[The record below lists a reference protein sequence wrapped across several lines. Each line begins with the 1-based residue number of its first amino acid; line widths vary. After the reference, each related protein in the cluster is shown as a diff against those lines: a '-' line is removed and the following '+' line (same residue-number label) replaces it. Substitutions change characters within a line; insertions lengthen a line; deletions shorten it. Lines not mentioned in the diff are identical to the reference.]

1 MPPLKT
7 GGTKLVAEIG
17 GTNTRL
23 ALFDPDRHAL
33 RARRPYINEQY
44 ASLEDIIDT
53 WLKDLGEAPPLECCL
68 AVAAPPPFD
77 DQVAMLNIDWRF
89 SLSAL
94 VERFGFHRV
103 SCINDFE
110 GNAYALPHLGAGDV
124 TTLQPGACPPAS
136 KLATLGPGTGLGGS
150 TLDTRG
156 PAPIACASE
165 PGHMGL
171 APATAL
177 ELALFQYLQPRHG
190 EVYAELLLS
199 GPGLRRLCQSLA
211 AVRGEDLPH
220 LTPQDI
226 SARALAGECGLC
238 VDTLHI
244 FCALLGSVCGDFVLA
259 NGAYGGLYVA
269 GGIIPAMVDFL
280 RASAFA
286 ERFREKGK
294 MGDRLARV
302 PLHVITS
309 HDTGLIGAAH
319 APMPESG
326 RPTLSS

>member
-1 MPPLKT
+1 MPLET
-7 GGTKLVAEIG
+7 GGTRLVADIG

-23 ALFDPDRHAL
+23 ALFDPDRQAL
-33 RARRPYINEQY
+33 RARRRYTNEEH
-44 ASLEDIIDT
+44 ASLEDIIAT
-53 WLKDLGEAPPLECCL
+53 WLKSLDESPPLECCL

-77 DQVAMLNIDWRF
+77 DQVDMLNIDWRF
-89 SLSAL
+89 SLCAL
-94 VERFGFHRV
+94 AERFDLQRV

-124 TTLQPGACPPAS
+124 TTLQPGACPRGS

-156 PAPIACASE
+156 PVPVACACE

-177 ELALFQYLQPRHG
+177 ELALFEYLQPRHG

-199 GPGLRRLCQSLA
+199 GPGLERLYQSLA
-211 AVRGEDLPH
+211 AVRGEDLPDR
-220 LTPQDI
+220 TPEDI
-226 SARALAGECGLC
+226 SARALAGECAHC
-238 VDTLHI
+238 VDTLHT

-269 GGIIPAMVDFL
+269 GGIIPAMVDFV
-280 RASAFA
+280 RDSCFA

-294 MGDRLARV
+294 MSDLLARV

-309 HDTGLIGAAH
+309 DDTGLVGAAH
-319 APMPESG
+319 APMPEVG
-326 RPTLSS
+326 RPAVSS